1 MSSLGPRLSRLVAVR
16 IGAATVLATFAV
28 ALALAGSALWPF
40 ERAVVALAGL
50 FGIALVDAA
59 TVRFARRF
67 SLTADAHFA
76 LDAVLISA
84 YVYATG
90 GVTSVFTPL
99 YALPVV
105 AAAGVQ
111 YRRGSVRVAVL
122 ASVCFAA
129 TVAAQYSGWSGA
141 PGLDQ
146 AALPPGDVAGMTV
159 GINAFAFFAVAFLAG
174 QLAENLRWA
183 DVAVEAASEKIADLE
198 AFNRNVIDHL
208 ASGLTTM
215 DASGRVLTFNRAA
228 AAITG
233 WERDVSGRP
242 ASEVLQ
248 LPESFA
254 NALSADSDAARSRR
268 ADYRYHRPDGR
279 PIELGVSAAPL
290 PLENGERGFI
300 FTFQDVTDIKGLERT
315 AQMRQRLAAVGEMA
329 AGIAHEIRN
338 PLAAMSGAMQ
348 VLRGELRL
356 SAEQAQLMDIVL
368 RESDRLNGTISS
380 FLAYA
385 RPSRVDVSRID
396 ARRPVQDTAA
406 LLRTSPETSAH
417 HRIDVS
423 VPDAPV
429 WVDADENQLRQ
440 IVWNL
445 ATNGLKAMPR
455 GGRLELFAKSG
466 GGSVGIGV
474 RDQGTGIPPDEV
486 DGIFHPF
493 RGSFGRGSGLGLAIV
508 HRIVTDYNGRID
520 VESAIGQGTTII
532 ARFPAPLVA
541 GAASDGST
549 VADV

>member
-1 MSSLGPRLSRLVAVR
+1 MSALGPRLSRLVAVR
-16 IGAATVLATFAV
+16 LGAATLLAVFAV
-28 ALALAGSALWPF
+28 ALALVGSALWPLD
-40 ERAVVALAGL
+40 RAVVALAGL
-50 FGIALVDAA
+50 FVIALVDAA
-59 TVRFARRF
+59 TVRYASRFAF
-67 SLTADAHFA
+67 TADLHFI
-76 LDAVLISA
+76 LDALLISA
-84 YVYATG
+84 YVFATG

-99 YALPVV
+99 YALPIV

-122 ASVCFAA
+122 ASLCF
-129 TVAAQYSGWSGA
+129 VVIVLSQYSPGTRL
-141 PGLDQ
+141 PGLDGPV
-146 AALPPGDVAGMTV
+146 LPPVDVAWVTV
-159 GINAFAFFAVAFLAG
+159 GINVFAFFAVAFLAG

-208 ASGLTTM
+208 ASGLATM
-215 DASGRVLTFNRAA
+215 DASGHVLTFNRAA
-228 AAITG
+228 TAITG
-233 WERDVSGRP
+233 WSADVTGQL
-242 ASEVLQ
+242 ASAVLQ
-248 LPESFA
+248 LPEPFA
-254 NALSADSDAARSRR
+254 QALAADADAARARR
-268 ADYRYHRPDGR
+268 VDYTYHRADGR

-290 PLENGERGFI
+290 PLGAGERGFI

-338 PLAAMSGAMQ
+338 PLASMSGAMQ
-348 VLRGELRL
+348 VLRGELPL

-385 RPSRVDVSRID
+385 RPSQVEVSRID
-396 ARRPVQDTAA
+396 ARRPVQDAAA

-417 HRIDVS
+417 HRVDVT

-455 GGRLELFAKSG
+455 GGRLELFAVSEDG
-466 GGSVGIGV
+466 AVGIGA
-474 RDQGTGIPPDEV
+474 RDEGTGIPTEEV
-486 DGIFHPF
+486 DAIFHPF

-520 VESAIGQGTTII
+520 VQSALGRGTTIT
-532 ARFPAPLVA
+532 ARFPAPQVR
-541 GAASDGST
+541 GSST
-549 VADV
+549 GLPR